1 MKVRKKPV
9 VVEAF
14 QMTKEHRWDNSE
26 WPEWLHRAWNT
37 TGEGSLYCVN
47 SGKDLF
53 IGTKEGTIGCPID
66 SWIIEGVNGEIYPC
80 DPVIFEKTYEIEFTG
95 KNSHG

>member
-14 QMTKEHRWDNSE
+14 QMTKKHRWDNSE

-37 TGEGSLYCVN
+37 EGEGSLYRVD
-47 SGKDLF
+47 GKGEDL
-53 IGTKEGTIGCPID
+53 
-66 SWIIEGVNGEIYPC
+66 
-80 DPVIFEKTYEIEFTG
+80 
-95 KNSHG
+95 